1 MSMTHDEM
9 IAVLRAHKEGR
20 AIQFRDAKDA
30 GRWFDAGNYRWDF
43 HHFEYRIKPEPR
55 TIWVNEYVNDQ
66 TGVSFFNKD
75 SAETCAES
83 TQRAFSRIAVKY
95 QEVIE

>member
-55 TIWVNEYVNDQ
+55 TIWVNEYD
-66 TGVSFFNKD
+66 GAAMFSYD
-75 SAETCAES
+75 SEYDATKFATES
-83 TQRAFSRIAVKY
+83 TGRVAVKY
-95 QEVIE
+95 QEVME